1 MPNQPRELEL
11 ELTSGRI
18 RAHRFGPD
26 DGKLVLCVHGLSANS
41 RSFDFLAEELANDGR
56 SIVAIDLRGRGWS
69 TISGIGTYGWRNHA
83 ADVLE
88 AATVLGAETFD
99 YVGHS
104 MGAFIGMEVA
114 RQAPA
119 RVARLV
125 LIDAIGMPEPSALIP
140 ILAAVQRLG
149 STHADAEAYVSAV
162 KRLGII
168 TPWSSVWESHYRYD
182 LVPVSSGVRPRT
194 DRNAVLEDMAYGA
207 TQTPRA
213 FWPDLTMKTLLLRS
227 GIPLGDGFIVSVQ
240 DQADFVHRAPLAR
253 AVEIAANHYGIMTH
267 EKTAASIRSFLS

>member
-1 MPNQPRELEL
+1 MTLEPREMDL

-26 DGKLVLCVHGLSANS
+26 DGKLVMCIHGLSANS
-41 RSFDFLAEELANDGR
+41 KSFDFLAPEISVDGR
-56 SIVAIDLRGRGWS
+56 SAVAIDLRGRGWS
-69 TISGIGTYGWRNHA
+69 VISGMGTYGWRNHA
-83 ADVLE
+83 RDILE
-88 AATVLGAETFD
+88 AATALGAETFD

-114 RQAPA
+114 RMAPE
-119 RVARLV
+119 RVKRLV
-125 LIDAIGMPEPSALIP
+125 LIDAVGLPEPAALVP

-149 STHADAEAYVSAV
+149 STHADAEAYVAAV
-162 KRLGII
+162 KKLGII
-168 TPWSSVWESHYRYD
+168 TPWSPVWEAHYRYD
-182 LVPVSSGVRPRT
+182 LVAAASGVKPRT

-227 GIPLGDGFIVSVQ
+227 GVPLGEGFIVSVQ
-240 DQADFVHRAPLAR
+240 DQADFIHRAAR
-253 AVEIAANHYGIMTH
+253 ARCIEIDANHYGIMTH
-267 EKTAASIRSFLS
+267 EKTATSIRSFLT